1 MLAETIQLIQSDPWR
16 MECLDAVDAL
26 GLPDWYIAAGFLRN
40 AIWDAL
46 HAKSA
51 RTPLNDVD
59 VIYYDLGDHGTA
71 AEAQIESVLQA
82 RCPTVKWE
90 ARNQARM
97 HLRNGHAPYRDSAH
111 AIAHWIETPTCVG
124 VRIGRDRRLE
134 IVAPY
139 GLAENWSLR
148 VAPNPRIRYP
158 AALFTQRVREKRWL
172 EYWPQL
178 RVEWPSETHPAP
190 ALAVFDLDGTLLRGR
205 TVCELL
211 AEPLGRLDRMQQL
224 ERFATEAD
232 LAAARDEMATWYRG
246 RPVSQLTAGLQA
258 VPFAPGTEE
267 AVALLHRS
275 GVTVAIASI
284 TWEFAV
290 ECFARRLGVTHFIG
304 TRLGPADAV
313 EHVWPRDKARWAQA
327 LRRQLSIPANRL
339 VAVGDSSGD
348 ADMLQIAAHR
358 VFVGDRVPPAIAD
371 VYHAPAANLLTVVRW
386 ILDRLGAGAGGP
398 A

>member
-1 MLAETIQLIQSDPWR
+1 MLAETIQLIQGDTWR
-16 MECLDAVDAL
+16 MECLEAVDSLA
-26 GLPDWYIAAGFLRN
+26 LPDWYIAAGFLRN

-46 HAKSA
+46 HAKSV

-59 VIYYDLGDHGTA
+59 VVYYDLGDHGTT

-97 HLRNGHAPYRDSAH
+97 HLPNGHAPYRDSAH

-124 VRIGRDRRLE
+124 VRIGRDRGLE

-139 GLAENWSLR
+139 GLAENWPNLR
-148 VAPNPRIRYP
+148 A
-158 AALFTQRVREKRWL
+158 
-172 EYWPQL
+172 
-178 RVEWPSETHPAP
+178 EWPSETHPEP

-211 AEPLGRLDRMQQL
+211 AEPLGRLDRMQRL
-224 ERFATEAD
+224 ERFTTEAD

-246 RPVSQLTAGLQA
+246 RSVSQLTAGLRA
-258 VPFAPGTEE
+258 VPFAPGAEE
-267 AVALLHRS
+267 AVALLHSS
-275 GVTVAIASI
+275 GIAVAIASI

-304 TRLGPADAV
+304 TRLGPAGAV

-327 LRRQLSIPANRL
+327 LCRQLSIPATRL

-358 VFVGDRVPPAIAD
+358 VFVGDRVPPEIAD
-371 VYHAPAANLLTVVRW
+371 VYHAPGANLLTVVRW
-386 ILDRLGAGAGGP
+386 ILDRLDASPGGP

>member
-1 MLAETIQLIQSDPWR
+1 MLAEIIQLIQSDTWR
-16 MECLDAVDAL
+16 MECLEAVDAL

-59 VIYYDLGDHGTA
+59 VVYYDLGDHGTA
-71 AEAQIESVLQA
+71 AEAQIESVLRA
-82 RCPTVKWE
+82 RGPTVTWE

-97 HLRNGHAPYRDSAH
+97 HLRNGHTPYRDSAH

-124 VRIGRDRRLE
+124 VRIGRDRGLE

-224 ERFATEAD
+224 ERFSTEAD
-232 LAAARDEMATWYRG
+232 LAAARERDGDVVSRTARLTAHG
-246 RPVSQLTAGLQA
+246 RP
-258 VPFAPGTEE
+258 P
-267 AVALLHRS
+267 
-275 GVTVAIASI
+275 
-284 TWEFAV
+284 
-290 ECFARRLGVTHFIG
+290 CC
-304 TRLGPADAV
+304 
-313 EHVWPRDKARWAQA
+313 A
-327 LRRQLSIPANRL
+327 LRAR
-339 VAVGDSSGD
+339 
-348 ADMLQIAAHR
+348 HR
-358 VFVGDRVPPAIAD
+358 G
-371 VYHAPAANLLTVVRW
+371 
-386 ILDRLGAGAGGP
+386 GGGP
-398 A
+398 AAQKRSDCRDRLDHVGVCRRVLRAAPGRDSLHRNSARAGRRRGARVAS